1 MGGWWWYGYD
11 RASFIGFTCP
21 RLNIFDLQ
29 VQHLVQHPVPSHI
42 EFRSTYGKLGF

>member
-1 MGGWWWYGYD
+1 MVVVGYD

-29 VQHLVQHPVPSHI
+29 VQHPVPSHI